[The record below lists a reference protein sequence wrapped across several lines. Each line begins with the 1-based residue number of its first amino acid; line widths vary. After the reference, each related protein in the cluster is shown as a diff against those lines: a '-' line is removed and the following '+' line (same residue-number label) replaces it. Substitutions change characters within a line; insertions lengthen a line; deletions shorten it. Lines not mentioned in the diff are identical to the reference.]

1 MKYFNFLFLLLILF
15 TGCSTSNNHR
25 IELSRDVNDLKSAPN
40 EIIIE
45 SKSYSLEAYI
55 WRDFIPSTDSTLNRG
70 LMAVIKIKTVDS
82 SEIPVSLNVSLLWIL
97 NKNNV
102 WETKPVRTNL
112 LSPDIFEVFISGGPA
127 WDKGI
132 KTDVVVE
139 IKHNNKIKLLG
150 IKNQEIHT
158 VY

>member
-1 MKYFNFLFLLLILF
+1 MKRLNLVFIFFLIAA
-15 TGCSTSNNHR
+15 GCSTSNNHR
-25 IELSRDVNDLKSAPN
+25 IELSRDVNDLKSAPD
-40 EIIIE
+40 EILIE
-45 SKSYSLEAYI
+45 SKSYTLEAYI
-55 WRDFIPSTDSTLNRG
+55 WRDFMPSTDSTLNRG
-70 LMAVIKIKTVDS
+70 LMASVKIKTADG
-82 SEIPVSLNVSLLWIL
+82 SEIPVSLNVLMLWIL

-139 IKHNNKIKLLG
+139 IKLNNKIKLLG
-150 IKNQEIHT
+150 IKNQEIHA